1 MWLSYHGIGVIVE
14 TEGEN
19 KIEWINDGKSYDF
32 LYLDCYGASYCCSF
46 RADSSFAG
54 YKNYKTNELEKK
66 LSPVIAGY
74 EKAKTKDYFSSTK
87 SLAVKL
93 AKDIQKI
100 SEHTEMSDVMFCRE
114 FTSQYPEISKMDVR
128 FNDFFILDVDNFYI
142 FRPIFDVDY
151 ETYLERL
158 DEVYNRMKNGIINT
172 FNKQL
177 EDIKSYYNKI
187 YSLIK
192 ENLSKGKRV
201 GLINILGQMD
211 SRGIS
216 FDTKS
221 LEQFDIDDYLTSEW
235 DTLYWFTK

>member
-1 MWLSYHGIGVIVE
+1 
-14 TEGEN
+14 
-19 KIEWINDGKSYDF
+19 
-32 LYLDCYGASYCCSF
+32 
-46 RADSSFAG
+46 
-54 YKNYKTNELEKK
+54 
-66 LSPVIAGY
+66 
-74 EKAKTKDYFSSTK
+74 
-87 SLAVKL
+87 
-93 AKDIQKI
+93 
-100 SEHTEMSDVMFCRE
+100 MSDVMFCRE